1 MSSFLLEIRISPN
14 ASRSRLLTWH
24 EKQLKVAIAAPAVDN
39 KANLELIRFIS
50 KQLHLSKSSI
60 QLVKGAKSK
69 NKVIEIQGIDEQ
81 LALDLLNK
89 AIEKA

>member
-1 MSSFLLEIRISPN
+1 MSSFLLEVRISPN

-24 EKQLKVAIAAPAVDN
+24 GEQLKIAIAAPAIDN

-60 QLVKGAKSK
+60 QLVKGSKSK
-69 NKVIEIQGIDEQ
+69 SKIIEVQGIDKQ
-81 LALDLLNK
+81 FALDLINK